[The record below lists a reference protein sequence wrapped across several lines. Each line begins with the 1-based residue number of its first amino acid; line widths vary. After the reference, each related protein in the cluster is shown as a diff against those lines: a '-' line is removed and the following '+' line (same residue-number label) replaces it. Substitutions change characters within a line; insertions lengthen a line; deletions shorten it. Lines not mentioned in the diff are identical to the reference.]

1 MEESNDDRCRF
12 VKLAGPTD
20 DSIKGEDVLELTETQ
35 KDSIFSKAAS
45 VVSSQKGASD
55 SVLERLKD
63 LSRPSAVFFDSK
75 ANLIKQLVFRL
86 IFPIHGRVAN
96 DKLSYIAL
104 SYRWTAKQLAGAE
117 RAEQPNQLQ
126 AAAPNFAL
134 PIPPILYKALV
145 TELQSKSEGIWCDQ
159 ICIDQQNKAEKAV
172 SVGLMDII
180 YQEARCVVVAL
191 ADVLLSQEEQAF
203 LESYIPD
210 YLSIAQPERPG
221 WRVPHRIEEPPF
233 LETHPILY
241 EI

>member
-20 DSIKGEDVLELTETQ
+20 DSIKENVLELTETQ
-35 KDSIFSKAAS
+35 KDSIFSKAVS

-104 SYRWTAKQLAGAE
+104 SYR
-117 RAEQPNQLQ
+117 
-126 AAAPNFAL
+126 
-134 PIPPILYKALV
+134 
-145 TELQSKSEGIWCDQ
+145 
-159 ICIDQQNKAEKAV
+159 
-172 SVGLMDII
+172 
-180 YQEARCVVVAL
+180 
-191 ADVLLSQEEQAF
+191 
-203 LESYIPD
+203 
-210 YLSIAQPERPG
+210 
-221 WRVPHRIEEPPF
+221 
-233 LETHPILY
+233 
-241 EI
+241 